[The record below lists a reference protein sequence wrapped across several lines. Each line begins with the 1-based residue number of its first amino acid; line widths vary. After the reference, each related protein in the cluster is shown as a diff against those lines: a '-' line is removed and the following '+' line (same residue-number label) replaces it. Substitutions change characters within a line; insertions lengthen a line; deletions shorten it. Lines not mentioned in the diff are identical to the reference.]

1 MTAQAAADVCSSA
14 STINPNILDSGM
26 GGTGAVANSGIGGT
40 GAVANSGMGGM
51 GGMGG
56 MVAWWH
62 RCDKR

>member
-51 GGMGG
+51 
-56 MVAWWH
+56 VAQV
-62 RCDKR
+62 